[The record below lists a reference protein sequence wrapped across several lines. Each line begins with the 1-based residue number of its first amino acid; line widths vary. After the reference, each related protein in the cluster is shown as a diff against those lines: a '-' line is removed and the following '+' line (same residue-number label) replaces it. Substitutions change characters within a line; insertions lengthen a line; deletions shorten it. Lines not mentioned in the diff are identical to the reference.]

1 MDKNSQKHD
10 GWRDGKN
17 GAVYGVVLKIGQN
30 VHFIFMV
37 LRFLWVFN
45 GAFQQMGKFIL
56 IENKFIFLL
65 QQFL

>member
-1 MDKNSQKHD
+1 
-10 GWRDGKN
+10 
-17 GAVYGVVLKIGQN
+17 LKIGQN